1 MARFKGSFKYSMDTK
16 GRVAL
21 PAPFRKILESEE
33 TDEVTAVPGLHN
45 ALFLFT
51 EDAFDAWVESFFAPD
66 GGYDSTNERHEAILA
81 KLYSESFALKL
92 DSAGRINIPQDLREK
107 CGLEKDVTI
116 VGARDH
122 MRIFDSKAFEARAA
136 VAPTLDELVFKRA

>member
-21 PAPFRKILESEE
+21 PAPFRKILESEDA
-33 TDEVTAVPGLHN
+33 TEVTAVPGMHN
-45 ALFLFT
+45 ALYLFT
-51 EDAFDAWVESFFAPD
+51 EDAFDAWVDSFYAND
-66 GGYDSTNERHEAILA
+66 GGYDTSNPRHLEIDEF
-81 KLYSESFALKL
+81 LYSNSFALKL

-116 VGARDH
+116 VGRRDH
-122 MRIFDSKAFEARAA
+122 MELFDSVVFEDRAA
-136 VAPTLDELVFKRA
+136 AAPTLDELVFKRA